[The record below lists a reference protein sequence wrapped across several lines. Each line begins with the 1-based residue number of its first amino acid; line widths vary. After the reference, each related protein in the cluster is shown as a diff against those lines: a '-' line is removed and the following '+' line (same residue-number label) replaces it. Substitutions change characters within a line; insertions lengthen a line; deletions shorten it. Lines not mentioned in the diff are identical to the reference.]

1 MQMWIQYMKRAQE
14 TNETNYKPVS
24 ILLNLSKVYGQCMF
38 DEITEYFDDILSKYQ
53 CGFRERR
60 L

>member
-1 MQMWIQYMKRAQE
+1 MKRAQE